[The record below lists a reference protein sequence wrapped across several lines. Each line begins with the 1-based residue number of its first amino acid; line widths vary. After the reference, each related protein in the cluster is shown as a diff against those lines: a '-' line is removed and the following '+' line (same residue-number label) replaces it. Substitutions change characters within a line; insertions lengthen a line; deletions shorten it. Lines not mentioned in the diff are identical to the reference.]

1 MLTPCS
7 EFANTGSVVV
17 KVEEV
22 VPLALDGER
31 LDRIVSIV
39 ADISRSQATKL
50 IEASGA
56 VVDGKVA
63 HSGKVRLKENQ
74 IVVVDLEKIPLD
86 ELPGPDPTV
95 ELNVVHVDDDII
107 VVNKSAGIV
116 VHPAAGHGTGTL
128 VNGILALYP
137 EVASVGQPQ
146 RPGIVHR
153 LDAGTTGMMVVA
165 RSQRAYDSL
174 VEALSDHEVGREYL
188 ALAWGKFDSPSAVI
202 DADIGRDPRDPL
214 KMAVVRSGKWARTLV
229 EVQQEFNDPVDLTL
243 VKCTLETGRTHQ
255 IRVHLAA
262 VGHAV
267 VGDGMYGG
275 ARAALVAPRP
285 LLHARRLSL
294 VHPGT
299 GEQMTWEAAVPD
311 DMAQIL
317 STCHF
322 VDHS

>member
-1 MLTPCS
+1 M
-7 EFANTGSVVV
+7 
-17 KVEEV
+17 KVEEI
-22 VPLALDGER
+22 VPLALEGER
-31 LDRIVSIV
+31 LDRIVSII

-50 IEASGA
+50 IEAEGA
-56 VVDGKVA
+56 EVDGTIA
-63 HSGKVRLKENQ
+63 RSGKVRLHEGQ
-74 IVVVDLEKIPLD
+74 VVVVDLEKIPAE
-86 ELPGPDPTV
+86 ELPGPDPSV
-95 ELNVVHVDDDII
+95 EIDVVYVDDDII
-107 VVNKSAGIV
+107 VINKNAGVV

-128 VNGILALYP
+128 VNGILAMYP
-137 EVASVGQPQ
+137 EVATVGQPQ

-153 LDAGTTGMMVVA
+153 LDSGTTGMMVVA

-188 ALAWGKFDSPSAVI
+188 ALAWGVFDSPSAVI

-229 EVQQEFNDPVDLTL
+229 EVQQEFNEPVDLTL

-267 VGDGMYGG
+267 VGDAMYGG

-285 LLHARRLSL
+285 LLHAARLSL
-294 VHPGT
+294 VHPRT
-299 GEQMTWEAAVPD
+299 GEQMSWEAAVPE
-311 DMAQIL
+311 DMASIL
-317 STCHF
+317 ATCHF
-322 VDHS
+322 VEHE